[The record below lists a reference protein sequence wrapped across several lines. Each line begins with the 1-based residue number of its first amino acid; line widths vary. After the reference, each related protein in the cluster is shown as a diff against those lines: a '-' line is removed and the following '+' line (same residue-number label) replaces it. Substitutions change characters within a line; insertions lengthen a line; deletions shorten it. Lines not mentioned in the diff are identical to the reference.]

1 MAASRHVATL
11 PPVCFNAPSQIN
23 AFSNIPSS
31 STSGT
36 TTHETTHFIM
46 GPQPPVNKPPPPS
59 QKTTMQT
66 NTKKP
71 HNNPPKKPQPSSSGS
86 WAEKVRISDAATRFT
101 LEPLPRLPEGH
112 RLRFTDDML
121 METSE
126 QWNRSMV
133 GFFPGMRMPHHAL
146 QTIAMRVW
154 KQHGLEKVIS
164 MANGFSIFQFSFEE
178 QVQPV
183 IEMGPWLF
191 GGKNIILQKWHPRF
205 IFDKNRIS
213 TLPVWVRL
221 HGLPFPLWSKQGL
234 SLAASMVGTPLSCDE
249 QTFKG
254 TRLEYARICVEIDAS
269 LPYVHKF
276 EIDTPLSPVPAT
288 VEVTYEWKPSRCTTC
303 KVFGHACPTPAP
315 TGPEPTVS
323 ILGNDPIPK
332 PTVDQ
337 ASSMQQ
343 EQQTL
348 SATAKAALSAP
359 SPNVQSQT
367 SSYQTNNPAT
377 PHPETK
383 SPLVTSQL
391 ASQHPVT
398 PPTYQQNSNQFAAQA
413 TPPPVTLVPLQHAP
427 STQLNFCVLNT
438 RDTIIPSS
446 TPPIPLQAMQ
456 DPSPD
461 MLLICQAEDQHNVE
475 PMNSVQATGRDDE
488 VHLPLDLMVPLNSC
502 PPASPIPP
510 PPNIPNTTT
519 LNHSPICNSAKES
532 NKASSSSSPQVKK
545 KRGSRKRRGGI

>member
-1 MAASRHVATL
+1 MATSRHVATL
-11 PPVCFNAPSQIN
+11 SPVCLNAPSQLN
-23 AFSNIPSS
+23 ALSNIPP
-31 STSGT
+31 T
-36 TTHETTHFIM
+36 TTSQHNETTHFTM
-46 GPQPPVNKPPPPS
+46 GPKPPVNKPPPPS
-59 QKTTMQT
+59 QKTTMPT

-71 HNNPPKKPQPSSSGS
+71 HNNLPKKTQPSSSGS
-86 WAEKVRISDAATRFT
+86 WAEKVRISDATARFT
-101 LEPLPRLPEGH
+101 LEPLPRFPEGH
-112 RLRFTDDML
+112 RLRFTEDML

-205 IFDKNRIS
+205 IFDRNRIS

-269 LPYVHKF
+269 LPYVNKF

-288 VEVTYEWKPSRCTTC
+288 VEVTYEWKPSRCATC

-315 TGPEPTVS
+315 AGPEPTVS

-337 ASSMQQ
+337 ASSMQH

-348 SATAKAALSAP
+348 SATAKTALSVP

-367 SSYQTNNPAT
+367 ST
-377 PHPETK
+377 H
-383 SPLVTSQL
+383 
-391 ASQHPVT
+391 HPVT
-398 PPTYQQNSNQFAAQA
+398 PPTYQQNSNQVTQQA
-413 TPPPVTLVPLQHAP
+413 TSPPVTLVPLQHAP
-427 STQLNFCVLNT
+427 TSQLTICTLNT
-438 RDTIIPSS
+438 RDTLIPIA
-446 TPPIPLQAMQ
+446 TPPIPLQAMPA
-456 DPSPD
+456 PSPD
-461 MLLICQAEDQHNVE
+461 MLLICQAEDQHNEE
-475 PMNSVQATGRDDE
+475 PMTSIQASGRAAD
-488 VHLPLDLMVPLNSC
+488 VHLPLCLESRMAPLNSS

-519 LNHSPICNSAKES
+519 LTQSPICNPTKES

>member
-1 MAASRHVATL
+1 
-11 PPVCFNAPSQIN
+11 
-23 AFSNIPSS
+23 
-31 STSGT
+31 
-36 TTHETTHFIM
+36 
-46 GPQPPVNKPPPPS
+46 
-59 QKTTMQT
+59 
-66 NTKKP
+66 
-71 HNNPPKKPQPSSSGS
+71 
-86 WAEKVRISDAATRFT
+86 
-101 LEPLPRLPEGH
+101 
-112 RLRFTDDML
+112 
-121 METSE
+121 
-126 QWNRSMV
+126 
-133 GFFPGMRMPHHAL
+133 MRMPHHAL

-234 SLAASMVGTPLSCDE
+234 SLAASMVGKPLSCDE

-288 VEVTYEWKPSRCTTC
+288 MEVTYEWKPSRCTTC

-315 TGPEPTVS
+315 TGPEPTGS

-343 EQQTL
+343 EQQTM
-348 SATAKAALSAP
+348 SATAKTALSVP
-359 SPNVQSQT
+359 SHNVQSQT
-367 SSYQTNNPAT
+367 SSYQTNNPVT

-398 PPTYQQNSNQFAAQA
+398 PPTYQQNSNQITPQA

-427 STQLNFCVLNT
+427 STQLTICALNT

-461 MLLICQAEDQHNVE
+461 MLLICQAEDQHNKE
-475 PMNSVQATGRDDE
+475 PMNSFQATGRAVD
-488 VHLPLDLMVPLNSC
+488 VHLPLNLESRMVPLNSS

-519 LNHSPICNSAKES
+519 LTQSPICNS
-532 NKASSSSSPQVKK
+532 K
-545 KRGSRKRRGGI
+545 KRIQQSLLQ